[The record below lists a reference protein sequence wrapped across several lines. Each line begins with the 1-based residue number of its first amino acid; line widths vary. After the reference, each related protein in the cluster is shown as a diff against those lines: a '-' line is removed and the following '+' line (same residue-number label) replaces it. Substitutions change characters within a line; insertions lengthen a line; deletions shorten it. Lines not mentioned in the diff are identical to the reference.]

1 MVQHDLVIPD
11 TSEGEEELCILR
23 ANPTGVQGHFRWG
36 LGWSAWSGE
45 QQPMVQELERDDLEG
60 PFQLKLFHDF

>member
-23 ANPTGVQGHFRWG
+23 ATPTGVQGQFRWA
-36 LGWSAWSGE
+36 AWSGE
-45 QQPMVQELERDDLEG
+45 QQPMVQEVEQDDLEG